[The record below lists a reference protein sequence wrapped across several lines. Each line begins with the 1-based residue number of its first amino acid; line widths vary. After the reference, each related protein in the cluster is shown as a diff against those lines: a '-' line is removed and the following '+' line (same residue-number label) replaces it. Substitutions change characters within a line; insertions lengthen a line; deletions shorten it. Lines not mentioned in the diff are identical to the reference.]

1 VGNRELGGVGRYL
14 REKLQEHTGDRVI
27 YQRLGYLMRSGPPD
41 SLDRLVANNFANLAA
56 DLILAGK
63 AGRLVAIEGGR
74 YTTQPIE
81 ITGEGTKQVDV
92 ERFYDRERYRPNIV
106 GVMGLPMFL
115 C

>member
-1 VGNRELGGVGRYL
+1 
-14 REKLQEHTGDRVI
+14 
-27 YQRLGYLMRSGPPD
+27 M
-41 SLDRLVANNFANLAA
+41 AA

-63 AGRLVAIEGGR
+63 TGLLVSIQGGR
-74 YTTQPIE
+74 YTTEPLE
-81 ITGEGTKQVDV
+81 IVGEGKKQVDI